1 MVDGQKSYQLS
12 DCVYPVDGGYSED
25 VSIYVLH
32 REKECSQFV
41 KTIRR
46 LKVAK
51 MSEWILLKASQVKL
65 GYIGVDIPVS

>member
-1 MVDGQKSYQLS
+1 MYTSKKL
-12 DCVYPVDGGYSED
+12 PVDGGYSED

-51 MSEWILLKASQVKL
+51 MSEWILLKAS
-65 GYIGVDIPVS
+65 